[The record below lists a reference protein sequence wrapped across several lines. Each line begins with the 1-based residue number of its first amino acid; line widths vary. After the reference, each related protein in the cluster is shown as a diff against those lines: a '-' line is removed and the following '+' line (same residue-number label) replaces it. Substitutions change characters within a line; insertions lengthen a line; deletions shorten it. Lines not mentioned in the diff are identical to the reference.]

1 MLTKNPKWKEYQ
13 KYQLLR
19 PAPLSPPIEM
29 RKKRKVKLSE
39 QNKDL
44 LNEQSHNSNV
54 FYGELEKEYRLE
66 KGQVIEVEEKKIG
79 RPKKE
84 D

>member
-1 MLTKNPKWKEYQ
+1 
-13 KYQLLR
+13 
-19 PAPLSPPIEM
+19 M

>member
-1 MLTKNPKWKEYQ
+1 
-13 KYQLLR
+13 
-19 PAPLSPPIEM
+19 
-29 RKKRKVKLSE
+29 LSE